1 LTDLHSEKF
10 LKKLVG
16 RIDIENVTTKLDKLT
31 QEEALMAHTRSLE
44 LLLSVESKVDIVID
58 GEQHCPAIFYLSL
71 QHSYFRWN
79 SSESS
84 DTTDRERPRWFEP
97 FVTF

>member
-1 LTDLHSEKF
+1 MLRLTDLHSEKF

-44 LLLSVESKVDIVID
+44 LLLSVESKVDTVID
-58 GEQHCPAIFYLSL
+58 GAQRVSCYFSPLS
-71 QHSYFRWN
+71 S
-79 SSESS
+79 
-84 DTTDRERPRWFEP
+84 
-97 FVTF
+97 TFIL